1 MRLETLKCSESK
13 YPVSRL
19 KYLDSQLVSQDSFL
33 KTLLLMDEKFDC
45 IIVGAGVA
53 GLAAAMTLARN
64 NMKFLL
70 IEKGEFPGSKNV
82 SGGVL
87 WGTDLARLVP
97 NYWEEDG
104 GWDRF
109 INHRRLTFM
118 DDQSTFSVDFKS
130 SHFNEPPY
138 AGVVVLRSKFDRWLA
153 DKVQEAIDESDYAM
167 DSFIA
172 PNILVEEVLQED
184 GKIVGIRTGDE
195 KFYADSVIL
204 AEGVNNL
211 LTRQVGLQNKYVP
224 ADHMLTGI
232 KEIIRF
238 DQDLLENRFQL
249 NGKSGMSNEY
259 VGYAT
264 DGVEGGG
271 FLYTNKDTISLGLV
285 LGIKEMRE
293 KNKSPH
299 DILNEFK
306 KHPVIADTIRGG
318 EVVEYSAH
326 VVSSGD
332 KRVAPEKLYKP
343 GLLVCGEAAN
353 LLMNAGKAIQG
364 MDYAMRSGIIAAESI
379 TDAKKN
385 EDFSETSM
393 KKYQDTLK
401 DSYVMQDIDNFQ
413 DAVHL
418 LHDPVMTQ
426 KMPNLICD
434 FGRNFFSIK
443 NEPTKK
449 AREILND
456 SVKKHA
462 SYWDLIKIGAKGAK
476 AL

>member
-1 MRLETLKCSESK
+1 
-13 YPVSRL
+13 
-19 KYLDSQLVSQDSFL
+19 
-33 KTLLLMDEKFDC
+33 MDEKFDC

-87 WGTDLARLVP
+87 WGSDLAKLVP
-97 NYWEEDG
+97 NYWEEDA

-118 DDQSTFSVDFKS
+118 DDKSTFSVDFKS
-130 SHFNEPPY
+130 SHFNETPY
-138 AGVVVLRSKFDRWLA
+138 TGVVVLRSKFDRWLA
-153 DKVQEAIDESDYAM
+153 DKVEEAIAESDYAM

-172 PNILVEEVLQED
+172 TNILVEEVLMED
-184 GKIVGIRTGDE
+184 GKAVGIRTGDE
-195 KFYADSVIL
+195 KFYADSIII

-211 LTRQVGLQNKYVP
+211 LTRQVGLQDSYVP

-232 KEIIRF
+232 KEIIRY
-238 DQDLLENRFQL
+238 DQKVLEDRFQL
-249 NGKSGMSNEY
+249 NGKSGMSNEF
-259 VGYAT
+259 VGFAT

-285 LGIKEMRE
+285 LGLKDLRE
-293 KNKSPH
+293 KGKKPY
-299 DILNEFK
+299 DILNTFK
-306 KHPVIADTIRGG
+306 KHPVISDMIRGG

-326 VVSSGD
+326 IVSSGD
-332 KRVAPEKLYKP
+332 KRVMPKKLYKD
-343 GLLVCGEAAN
+343 GLLLCGEAAN

-364 MDYAMRSGIIAAESI
+364 MDYAMRSGILAADTIVES
-379 TDAKKN
+379 KKSG
-385 EDFSETSM
+385 DFSESAM
-393 KKYQDTLK
+393 KKYQNRLD
-401 DSYVMQDIDNFQ
+401 DSYVMKDINNFQ

-426 KMPNLICD
+426 KVPNLICD

-449 AREILND
+449 ARTMLGD

-462 SYWDLIKIGAKGAK
+462 SYWELLKLGIKGGK

>member
-1 MRLETLKCSESK
+1 
-13 YPVSRL
+13 
-19 KYLDSQLVSQDSFL
+19 
-33 KTLLLMDEKFDC
+33 MDEKFDC

-70 IEKGEFPGSKNV
+70 IERGEFAGAKNV

-87 WGTDLARLVP
+87 WGNDLAKLVP
-97 NYWEEDG
+97 EYWKEDG
-104 GWDRF
+104 GWDRY
-109 INHRRLTFM
+109 INHRRLSFM
-118 DDQSTFSVDFKS
+118 DKESCFSIDFKS

-138 AGVVVLRSKFDRWLA
+138 SGVVVLRSKFDLWLA

-172 PNILVEEVLQED
+172 TNILVEEILMED
-184 GKIVGIRTGDE
+184 GKAVGIRTGDE
-195 KFYADSVIL
+195 KFYADSVII

-211 LTRQVGLQNKYVP
+211 LTRQVGLQSNYVP
-224 ADHMLTGI
+224 ADHVLTGI

-238 DQDLLENRFQL
+238 DQDTLEDRFQL
-249 NGKSGMSNEY
+249 RGKSGMSNEF
-259 VGYAT
+259 VGFAT

-271 FLYTNKDTISLGLV
+271 FLYTNRDTLSVGLV
-285 LGIKEMRE
+285 LGVKDLRE
-293 KNKSPH
+293 KNKKPH
-299 DILNEFK
+299 DILNKFK
-306 KHPVIADTIRGG
+306 AHPVIADMIEGG

-332 KRVAPEKLYKP
+332 KRIMPKKLYKD

-364 MDYAMRSGIIAAESI
+364 MDYAMRSGIIAAETIVES
-379 TDAKKN
+379 KGKN
-385 EDFSETSM
+385 DFSETA
-393 KKYQDTLK
+393 LK
-401 DSYVMQDIDNFQ
+401 VYENRLGDSYVMKDINNFQ

-418 LHDPVMTQ
+418 LHDPIMTQ
-426 KMPNLICD
+426 KIPNLICD
-434 FGRNFFSIK
+434 FGRNFFTIK
-443 NEPTKK
+443 NQPTKK
-449 AREILND
+449 ARTMLNE

-462 SYWDLIKIGAKGAK
+462 SWWDLVKLGIKGGK

>member
-1 MRLETLKCSESK
+1 ME
-13 YPVSRL
+13 
-19 KYLDSQLVSQDSFL
+19 
-33 KTLLLMDEKFDC
+33 EKFDC

-53 GLAAAMTLARN
+53 GLSAAMTLARN

-87 WGTDLARLVP
+87 WGSDLAKLVP

-104 GWDRF
+104 GWDRY

-118 DDQSTFSVDFKS
+118 DEESSFSVDFKS

-138 AGVVVLRSKFDRWLA
+138 TGVVVLRSKFDMWLA

-172 PNILVEEVLQED
+172 PNILVEEILEED
-184 GKIVGIRTGDE
+184 GKAVGIRTGEE
-195 KFYADSVIL
+195 KFFADSVIL

-211 LTRQVGLQNKYVP
+211 LTRQVGLQDDYVP
-224 ADHMLTGI
+224 ADHMLTGV

-238 DQDLLENRFQL
+238 DQDVLENRFQL
-249 NGKSGMSNEY
+249 NGKSGMSNEF
-259 VGYAT
+259 VGHAT
-264 DGVEGGG
+264 NGVEGGG

-285 LGIKEMRE
+285 LGLKDLRE
-293 KNKSPH
+293 KEQKPY

-306 KHPVIADTIRGG
+306 KHPAVADAIRGG

-332 KRVAPEKLYKP
+332 KRVMPNKLYKP
-343 GLLVCGEAAN
+343 GLVVCGEAAN

-364 MDYAMRSGIIAAESI
+364 MDYAMRSGIIAAETI
-379 TDAKKN
+379 TEAK
-385 EDFSETSM
+385 ESDDFGEAAM
-393 KKYQDTLK
+393 KKYQNTLS
-401 DSYVMQDIDNFQ
+401 DSYIMQDINNFQ

-434 FGRNFFSIK
+434 FGRNFFSIN

-449 AREILND
+449 AREMLSD

>member
-1 MRLETLKCSESK
+1 
-13 YPVSRL
+13 
-19 KYLDSQLVSQDSFL
+19 
-33 KTLLLMDEKFDC
+33 MDEKFDC
-45 IIVGAGVA
+45 IVIGAGAA

-87 WGTDLARLVP
+87 WGHDLAKLVP
-97 NYWEEDG
+97 EYWKEEDG

-118 DDQSTFSVDFKS
+118 DEQSTFSLDFKS

-138 AGVVVLRSKFDRWLA
+138 SGVVVLRSKFDRWLA
-153 DKVQEAIDESDYAM
+153 DKVQVAIDESDYAM

-172 PNILVEEVLQED
+172 TNIKVDEVLMEND
-184 GKIVGIRTGDE
+184 KAVGIKTGE
-195 KFYADSVIL
+195 EEFYADSVII

-211 LTRQVGLQNKYVP
+211 LTRQVGLQDSYVP

-238 DQDLLENRFQL
+238 DQKVLENRFQL
-249 NGKSGMSNEY
+249 NGFSGMSNEF
-259 VGYAT
+259 VGWAT

-271 FLYTNKDTISLGLV
+271 FLYTNRDTISLGLV
-285 LGIKEMRE
+285 LGIKDMRE
-293 KNKSPH
+293 KRKSPH
-299 DILNEFK
+299 DVLNHFK
-306 KHPVIADTIRGG
+306 THPVIADIIKGG

-332 KRVAPEKLYKP
+332 KRAMPKELYKD
-343 GLLVCGEAAN
+343 GVLLAGESAN

-364 MDYAMRSGIIAAESI
+364 MDYAMHSGILAAETI
-379 TDAKKN
+379 VNAKEKN
-385 EDFSETSM
+385 DFTSA
-393 KKYQDTLK
+393 TLQEYRTAL
-401 DSYVMQDIDNFQ
+401 DNSYVMKDINGFQ

-418 LHDPVMTQ
+418 LHTDTMQQ
-426 KMPNLICD
+426 KVPNLICD
-434 FGRNFFSIK
+434 FGRQFFTIK
-443 NEPTKK
+443 NEPTPKS
-449 AREILND
+449 RDML
-456 SVKKHA
+456 
-462 SYWDLIKIGAKGAK
+462 KGAVKRHSSFWELAKLGFK
-476 AL
+476 AGKSL

>member
-1 MRLETLKCSESK
+1 
-13 YPVSRL
+13 
-19 KYLDSQLVSQDSFL
+19 
-33 KTLLLMDEKFDC
+33 MDEKFDC

-53 GLAAAMTLARN
+53 GLSAAMTLARN

-87 WGTDLARLVP
+87 WGNDLAKLVP
-97 NYWEEDG
+97 NYWEEDA

-109 INHRRLTFM
+109 INQRRLTFM
-118 DDQSTFSVDFKS
+118 DDQSSFSVDFKS

-138 AGVVVLRSKFDRWLA
+138 TGVVVLRSKFDRWLT
-153 DKVQEAIDESDYAM
+153 DKVQQAIDESDYAM

-172 PNILVEEVLQED
+172 PNILVEEILEED
-184 GKIVGIRTGDE
+184 GKVTGIRTGDE

-211 LTRQVGLQNKYVP
+211 LTRQVGLQDKYVP
-224 ADHMLTGI
+224 ADHILTGI

-238 DQDLLENRFQL
+238 DQDMLENRFQL
-249 NGKSGMSNEY
+249 NGKSGMSNEF
-259 VGYAT
+259 VGFAT

-285 LGIKEMRE
+285 LGLKDLRE
-293 KNKSPH
+293 SGKKPY
-299 DILNEFK
+299 DILNTFK
-306 KHPVIADTIRGG
+306 KHPTIADTIRGG

-332 KRVAPEKLYKP
+332 KRVMPKKLHKP
-343 GLLVCGEAAN
+343 GLVVCGEAAN

-364 MDYAMRSGIIAAESI
+364 MDYAMRSGILAAEAI

-385 EDFSETSM
+385 NDFGETSM
-393 KKYQDTLK
+393 KKYEDTLR
-401 DSYVMQDIDNFQ
+401 DSYVMQDINNFQ

-449 AREILND
+449 AREMLKD

>member
-1 MRLETLKCSESK
+1 ME
-13 YPVSRL
+13 
-19 KYLDSQLVSQDSFL
+19 
-33 KTLLLMDEKFDC
+33 EKFDC

-53 GLAAAMTLARN
+53 GLSAAMTLANN

-87 WGTDLARLVP
+87 WGTDLAKLVP
-97 NYWEEDG
+97 NYWEEDA
-104 GWDRF
+104 GWDRY
-109 INHRRLTFM
+109 INQRRLTFM
-118 DDQSTFSVDFKS
+118 DDQSTFTVDFKS

-138 AGVVVLRSKFDRWLA
+138 AGVVVLRSKFDNWLA
-153 DKVQEAIDESDYAM
+153 EKVQEAIDKSDYAM

-172 PNILVEEVLQED
+172 PNILVEEILEED
-184 GKIVGIRTGDE
+184 GKAVGIRTGDE

-211 LTRQVGLQNKYVP
+211 LTRKVGLQDKYVP

-238 DQDLLENRFQL
+238 DQKVLEDRFQL
-249 NGKSGMSNEY
+249 NGKSGMSNEF

-264 DGVEGGG
+264 NGVEGGG

-285 LGIKEMRE
+285 LGLKDLRE
-293 KNKSPH
+293 KGQKPY

-332 KRVAPEKLYKP
+332 KRVMPKKLYKA
-343 GLLVCGEAAN
+343 GLVVCGEAAN

-364 MDYAMRSGIIAAESI
+364 MDYAMRSGILAAETI
-379 TDAKKN
+379 TEAKKN
-385 EDFSETSM
+385 EDFGDAAM
-393 KKYQDTLK
+393 KKYQDTLS
-401 DSYVMQDIDNFQ
+401 DSYIMKDINNFQ

-449 AREILND
+449 AREMLSD

>member
-1 MRLETLKCSESK
+1 
-13 YPVSRL
+13 
-19 KYLDSQLVSQDSFL
+19 
-33 KTLLLMDEKFDC
+33 MDEKFDC

-53 GLAAAMTLARN
+53 GLSAAMTLARN

-87 WGTDLARLVP
+87 WGNDLAKLVP
-97 NYWEEDG
+97 NYWEEDA

-109 INHRRLTFM
+109 INQRRLTFM
-118 DDQSTFSVDFKS
+118 DDQSSFSVDFKS

-138 AGVVVLRSKFDRWLA
+138 TGVVVLRSKFDRWLA
-153 DKVQEAIDESDYAM
+153 DKVQQAIDESDYAM

-172 PNILVEEVLQED
+172 PNILVEEILEED
-184 GKIVGIRTGDE
+184 GKVTGIRTGDE

-211 LTRQVGLQNKYVP
+211 LTRQVGLQDKYVP
-224 ADHMLTGI
+224 ADHILTGI

-238 DQDLLENRFQL
+238 DQDVLENRFQL
-249 NGKSGMSNEY
+249 NGKSGMSNEF
-259 VGYAT
+259 VGFAT

-285 LGIKEMRE
+285 LGLKDLRDAG
-293 KNKSPH
+293 KKPY
-299 DILNEFK
+299 DILNTFK
-306 KHPVIADTIRGG
+306 KHPTIADTIRGG

-332 KRVAPEKLYKP
+332 KRVMPKKLHKA
-343 GLLVCGEAAN
+343 GLVVCGEAAN

-364 MDYAMRSGIIAAESI
+364 MDYAMRSGILAADAI

-385 EDFSETSM
+385 NDFSETSM
-393 KKYQDTLK
+393 KKYEDTLR
-401 DSYVMQDIDNFQ
+401 DSYVMQDINNFQ

-449 AREILND
+449 AREMLKD